1 MPSPFPGMDPFLEHP
16 SIFPDFHDGFIAA
29 CREFLQP
36 HMPSPYYAAL
46 GRRAW
51 VEISDRYIG
60 PDVSVLHEDRPLRVA
75 EGSMAVSDAVL
86 TEPVVIHVPHDER
99 VETFI
104 EIFAGR
110 GADRRL
116 VTVIEVLSP
125 SNKTAGEQG
134 RDLYLRKQGEL
145 LQSKTHLLE
154 IDLLRAG
161 QHTTSVPR
169 SRMARKVAHLD
180 YHVCLHRFDN
190 VEDFFVYPF
199 CLPQQLPTVA
209 VPLLPGDGDV
219 KLDLQAVFNK
229 TYNAGPYSR
238 EIDYLRDVIEP
249 ALAAENGAFADEC
262 LKKIAD

>member
-1 MPSPFPGMDPFLEHP
+1 MPSPFPGMDPFLERP
-16 SIFPDFHDGFIAA
+16 TIFPDFHDRFVSYVSEI
-29 CREFLQP
+29 LQP
-36 HMPSPYYAAL
+36 DMPPPYYAAL

-60 PDVSVLHEDRPLRVA
+60 PDVSVLHNERPFRSA
-75 EGSMAVSDAVL
+75 EGTVAVSEAVL

-104 EIFAGR
+104 EIYAGR

-125 SNKTAGEQG
+125 SNKTGGEQG
-134 RDLYLRKQGEL
+134 RDLYLRKQREL

-161 QHTTSVPR
+161 LHTTSVPQ
-169 SRMARKVAHLD
+169 SRMDRRIAHMD

-190 VEDFFVYPF
+190 VEDFFIYPF
-199 CLPQQLPTVA
+199 CLPQRLPTVA

-229 TYNAGPYSR
+229 TYTAGPYPR
-238 EIDYLRDVIEP
+238 EIDYQHDAIEP
-249 ALAAENGAFADEC
+249 PLTESNASFAADC
-262 LKKIAD
+262 LKAMT

>member
-16 SIFPDFHDGFIAA
+16 SIFPDFHDRFVSYIS
-29 CREFLQP
+29 ELLQP
-36 HMPSPYYAAL
+36 HMPQPYYAAL

-51 VEISDRYIG
+51 VEITDRYIG
-60 PDVSVLHEDRPLRVA
+60 PDVSVLHDERPFRA
-75 EGSMAVSDAVL
+75 AGGSVAVSDEVL

-99 VETFI
+99 VETFV
-104 EIFAGR
+104 EIYSGR
-110 GADRRL
+110 GVERRL

-134 RDLYLRKQGEL
+134 RDLYLRKQREL

-169 SRMARKVAHLD
+169 SRMDRKVAYLD

-190 VEDFFVYPF
+190 REDFFVYPF
-199 CLPQQLPTVA
+199 CLPQRLPIVA

-229 TYNAGPYSR
+229 TYEAGPYSR
-238 EIDYLRDVIEP
+238 EIDYQRDAIEP
-249 ALAAENGAFADEC
+249 PLAQENSAFATEC
-262 LKKIAD
+262 LQNLT